1 MTSTSRYSERAP
13 GPSATAD
20 EQAPPEGKATHPP
33 LGLDSLPERRPP
45 SLTETCI
52 LHGSQPDQIRIIVG
66 QTALRQIAD
75 HSISNLS
82 TELGGALLGRAYRHQ
97 GDLFVEVSAVLPAQN
112 QDHGP
117 IHFTFTADSW
127 AQFQRDRTAHYP
139 DLDIVGWF
147 HTHPGLGVFYSSD
160 DVVVHSAAFT
170 LPWHVGLVV
179 DPVRHEA
186 CFFGWVD
193 GVLAPLPGFYE
204 LMDQQKDSV
213 VDWHVVRTSVWQHTY
228 GEEERLPLQPTHGR
242 VYTPAK
248 GPVSSSVGP
257 QLGWLL
263 GALGLLLGFFLLAG
277 WVIPLNR
284 EVNRLESV
292 VLTLADEA
300 LADSNAAL
308 CSDPNLR
315 LLVPLTGSQ
324 VPVGTSVEV
333 VGTARHPQAVRYRVE
348 SRPLGAENWTLVK
361 AQRRDTSLGQLA
373 TWDTT
378 GYAPGTY
385 ELRLTAVDGNNIR
398 LADTELC
405 LITLELIP

>member
-1 MTSTSRYSERAP
+1 
-13 GPSATAD
+13 
-20 EQAPPEGKATHPP
+20 
-33 LGLDSLPERRPP
+33 
-45 SLTETCI
+45 
-52 LHGSQPDQIRIIVG
+52 VG

-82 TELGGALLGRAYRHQ
+82 TELGGALLGQAYRHQ
-97 GDLFVEVSAVLPAQN
+97 GKLFVEVSAALPAQN

-193 GVLAPLPGFYE
+193 GILAPMPGFYE
-204 LMDQQKDSV
+204 LMDQQRESV
-213 VDWHVVRTSVWQHTY
+213 IDWHVVRTSVWQHAY
-228 GEEERLPLQPTHGR
+228 GEEELPPPQPTPGR
-242 VYTPAK
+242 VYMPAR
-248 GPVSSSVGP
+248 GPVLSSVRP

-263 GALGLLLGFFLLAG
+263 GALGLLLGFFLLVG

-300 LADSNAAL
+300 LADSNAAI
-308 CSDPNLR
+308 CPDPNLR

-324 VPVGTSVEV
+324 VPVGTSVDV

-348 SRPLGAENWTLVK
+348 GRPLAAENWMLVN
-361 AQRRDTSLGQLA
+361 AQRGHTSLGQMA

-378 GYAPGTY
+378 DYAPGTY
-385 ELRLTAVDGNNIR
+385 ELRLTAVDRNNIR
-398 LADTELC
+398 LANTELC
-405 LITLELIP
+405 LITLELTP